1 MDPDAT
7 VRNFIDHESR
17 TWREDIL
24 ENSSLDLEAST
35 TKKIPPCRTPQAD
48 TLTWP
53 YNQNGDYSVKS
64 AGYKFLQDE
73 FQTQQP
79 GSSTSDTSKPLW
91 QAIWNLNVPGKVKNR
106 LW

>member
-1 MDPDAT
+1 MDPDAI
-7 VRNFIDHESR
+7 VSNFIDQESW

-24 ENSSLDLEAST
+24 ENSLLDFEASMI
-35 TKKIPPCRTPQAD
+35 KKNPTVQTPQAE

-53 YNQNGDYSVKS
+53 YNQNGDYSVK

-79 GSSTSDTSKPLW
+79 GSSTSDISKPLW
-91 QAIWNLNVPGKVKNR
+91 QAIWT
-106 LW
+106 